1 MKTTLLLLVSILL
14 INYTNAQ
21 ESLLSDHIKS
31 LSNELEANYAG
42 KKTIQVA
49 VLDFRTSDNRI
60 TAFNTYL
67 QNAFQSNYKG
77 SVAFRLIDQNNINRL
92 LSNSNWDLD
101 QSNDFTTYASL
112 REDIFSTLG
121 VGADAFIYGQINDN
135 DETITITAYLIPQ
148 GVKPSRTHATI
159 TFPSSEETDRLLGKP
174 VKQRPKPRPQRDT
187 VVVVRDRIV
196 EREVRLV
203 DTVVI
208 EREVERPV
216 VVREKIAEPSD
227 NVINIHGYRFELN
240 SIERLHDGSLT
251 CKMTVTRT
259 HRDMELTIYR
269 NHWRGSTKLFDSSGA
284 EYNPESIAIANKS
297 EKGSYIGHRFIENVP
312 TPVTFRVQDVDPE
325 IALISLFEIVLGDAS
340 ADAFN
345 IQFRNIRIE

>member
-14 INYTNAQ
+14 INLTNAQ
-21 ESLLSDHIKS
+21 ESLLGDHIKS
-31 LSNELEANYAG
+31 LTDELAANSTD

-67 QNAFQSNYKG
+67 QNEFHKNYKNSG
-77 SVAFRLIDQNNINRL
+77 NFLLIDQNNINRVL
-92 LSNSNWDLD
+92 TNNDWDLD
-101 QSNDFTTYASL
+101 KSNDYSVYATL
-112 REDIFSTLG
+112 REDIFKTLG
-121 VGADAFIYGQINDN
+121 VGVDGFIYGQINDN

-148 GVKPSRTHATI
+148 GVKPSRTHATV

-174 VKQRPKPRPQRDT
+174 VKRRPKPRPQRDT

-208 EREVERPV
+208 EREVEKPV
-216 VVREKIAEPSD
+216 VVREIVSEPSE

-251 CKMTVTRT
+251 CKMTIIRT
-259 HRDMELTIYR
+259 QRDMELTIYR

-284 EYNPESIAIANKS
+284 EYNPGSIAIANKS

-325 IALISLFEIVLGDAS
+325 ITLISLFEITLGDAS
-340 ADAFN
+340 VEAFN
-345 IQFRNIRIE
+345 IQFRNIKIK